1 MNIIVQLQTELDWY
15 TLWRIVPFW
24 RLKSGI
30 LSGEFWYILLDC
42 LQIYRLPEI
51 NDKAMLQEYV
61 QEHYE
66 NKETSISASLGL
78 SSSEYSDWVEKMQ
91 RNASVGDEEWG
102 KSLLYL
108 CFDKSKLI
116 GLLSI
121 RYDLPEFLRKKY
133 GDIGYGVRP
142 SERNK
147 GYATMMLQYAL
158 SVCRNKGMTKVILG
172 CYKDNIASAKTIQK
186 NGGIL
191 TEENDN
197 YKEGKI
203 SQYYL
208 INL

>member
-1 MNIIVQLQTELDWY
+1 ML
-15 TLWRIVPFW
+15 
-24 RLKSGI
+24 
-30 LSGEFWYILLDC
+30 
-42 LQIYRLPEI
+42 YRLSEI
-51 NDKAMLQEYV
+51 SDKSILQEYM
-61 QEHYE
+61 QEHYD
-66 NKETSISASLGL
+66 NKEKSISASLGL
-78 SSSEYSDWVEKMQ
+78 PASEYSDWVDKIQ
-91 RNASVGDEEWG
+91 RNALVGDEEWG

-108 CFDKSKLI
+108 CFDNNKLI

-121 RYDLPEFLRKKY
+121 RYELPENLVEVY
-133 GDIGYGVRP
+133 GHIGYGVRP

-158 SVCRNKGMTKVILG
+158 SVCRNNGMTNVILG

-186 NGGIL
+186 NGGVL

-203 SQYYL
+203 SEYYL